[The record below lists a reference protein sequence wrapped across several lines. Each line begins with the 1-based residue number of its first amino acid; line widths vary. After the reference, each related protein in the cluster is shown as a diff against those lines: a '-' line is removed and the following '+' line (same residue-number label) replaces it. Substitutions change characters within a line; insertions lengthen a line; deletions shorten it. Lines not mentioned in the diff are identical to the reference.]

1 MIDLQT
7 ELWETLPNMNDSR
20 PFCKQVCFI
29 EGHAYVAGGD
39 HNEKAQKFDYSKKE
53 WISLPNHPI
62 KDTLASWSSALT
74 FTPQKTQQE
83 KKEDCL

>member
-7 ELWETLPNMNDSR
+7 GLWETLPNMNDGR
-20 PFCKQVCFI
+20 GFIANKVCFI
-29 EGHAYVAGGD
+29 EGYAYVAGGD
-39 HNEKAQKFDYSKKE
+39 NNEKTQKFDYSKKE
-53 WISLPNHPI
+53 WIRLPDLPI

-74 FTPQKTQQE
+74 FTPQE